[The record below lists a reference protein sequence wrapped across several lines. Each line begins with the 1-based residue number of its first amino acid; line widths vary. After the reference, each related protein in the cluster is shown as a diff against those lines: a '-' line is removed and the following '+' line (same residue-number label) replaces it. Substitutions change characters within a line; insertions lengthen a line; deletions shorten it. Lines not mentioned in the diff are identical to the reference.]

1 MFRRIIEGVDLRD
14 RYEARE
20 HTPRHQVSAP
30 QEIKVLSNQYK
41 VKKELGL
48 MLDFGEMRPQG
59 E

>member
-48 MLDFGEMRPQG
+48 MLD
-59 E
+59 